1 MATCPNINLQSW
13 KDLVQSQG
21 EELAYYLWDKYDGNV
36 PENPVVRE
44 ISPRSVAVVKEFLSR
59 IGVDIKT
66 VQNIVINGTEKRSE
80 VAAAEIMQKLIQV
93 VEGREAE
100 ALPEEAMHFA
110 VEILEQNDPQLF
122 NKLLSEINNYRILKE
137 TFADYANDP
146 KYQTADGK
154 PNVRLLKKE
163 AIAKVLAQT
172 IINKTEGLTET
183 NDNLAKVEGWWNQIV
198 QFFKNLFTK
207 SGFDE
212 AAMKIVMGEDIG
224 TADDIR
230 AAEDLVLFQKNAQ
243 SIVYDK
249 LKNIAAGIEKKDDG
263 YYINGKKTRRVT
275 DIVKDWYDRRFKDK
289 DLTKSD
295 YSKAVDDL
303 KKEKGTAGHADLE
316 NAFKTFVDE
325 NGFLRDTPLDD
336 TGYVS
341 QVNPNNRDMYEL
353 LKNNLK
359 DRLNSFPAGTRF
371 LSEATVFDPKRNLAG
386 TIDFLAITPTGETN
400 ILDWKFM
407 DLNVDKY
414 LLQGKRPDVPWYK
427 VNAWRQQMD
436 QYKLILQNAYGVKP
450 QDFKQT
456 RMIPIQTTYSQGN
469 AKLGILPQLL
479 NIKIGDVNVKNISDD
494 YLLPVGLEGEKT
506 GNKKID
512 ALIEKLNAVY
522 KKFSEK
528 KVLPSEKLSK
538 AEQLNALFTAIRQLQ
553 IKGNLKPLLL
563 QAKTLNKQIQ
573 ATINTYNNKFKG
585 VDPKTLSNKE
595 INDFAEELQTAQD
608 ALRTYV
614 NLDTDLRGLFTGEL
628 TEEDVKLKDDLRD
641 AADAARDYQSTLDEV
656 LNDYTSDIIAGS
668 EGVDNLLSPE
678 KIIKGF
684 TRWFSSTATL
694 QLKSMELLYKK
705 ANKAFAYAGYDTLE
719 ETRKL
724 EKLKE
729 SYDAWAKGKGLNKD
743 NYFDILRKKDKNELI
758 NEFDTEF
765 YSTLKKKIEEKDF
778 EWIRDNIDATE
789 YNKFLA
795 KKLEEE
801 LERIDNR
808 ARLGTEEDIA
818 REINREKAQARQLYS
833 LSTTESPGWLLYD
846 YANKFPKR
854 ETWESKEWKELTKPE
869 NKAAKDFYDYIR
881 ERNAEY
887 RDLGYISK
895 GDERIFLPFVRKGLV
910 EKLVLGGDVRIGEQF
925 LRSISVDEGEIGY
938 GQIDPLTGKP
948 VDTIPKYFT
957 SEIEG
962 EVSTDL
968 FRTMSLY
975 NEAAIRYKYL
985 SEIEDQIRAVVAVER
1000 NKKAI
1005 ATSVFGKTEY
1015 KDGMLQYT
1023 PDNNE
1028 NSKLVEDMMKSIIYG
1043 QKFLTSETFDQLLGK
1058 IGNWGERINKKMG
1071 INLFPEDL
1079 SERQV
1084 SVNKIID
1091 SLNTSFSI
1099 TALGLNPLSAISNY
1113 FGGTAQSVINSGR
1126 YFTKT
1131 DYAAAQGMLFINKM
1145 RGEDGKKMIGALE
1158 YFLPLTE
1165 NYNREVAKTLSLNTL
1180 SHENI
1185 QDALMYFM
1193 RKSDYAVQTS
1203 NFYAYLN
1210 NTIVQDGEVVNVR
1223 EYLRTQPKYADRYA
1237 GTPEQRKQ
1245 LEQEFEADVKQLV
1258 EEKGVLKM
1266 GKVVDNQFVIPGVDR
1281 KSDSVVTLRRTV
1293 QQLTKNAMGN
1303 LSADDVRMINLTVY
1317 GKSFMVFRNWIP
1329 RLVDVR
1335 FGNVKYNNASDA
1347 YEWGRM
1353 RMVFR
1358 ILSEDLL
1365 GSLGNLRNS
1374 LIANEKGVVF
1384 MRELYEKK
1392 KADYEKDTGKT
1403 LEMTEDEFID
1413 LVRANLRG
1421 TTLDVLLLVSL
1432 FSLVAALKAN
1442 MPDDDEDDAV
1452 KAQYRFIV
1460 KAADKL
1466 KDELAY
1472 FYDPTSFTSLVGK
1485 GLFPSLSLVDNATKA
1500 FTNFFRE
1507 NWALA
1512 MGDEEKVEDTKV
1524 IKYWM
1529 KTFPFTNQMAGYL
1542 PMFFPELAK
1551 DLGLRVQSNY
1561 GLR

>member
-21 EELAYYLWDKYDGNV
+21 EELAYYLWDKYNGEV
-36 PENPVVRE
+36 PESVTVKE
-44 ISPRSVAVVKEFLSR
+44 MSPRAIAVVKDFLNR
-59 IGVDIKT
+59 IGVDVKS
-66 VQNIVINGTEKRSE
+66 VQKIVINGTEKRSE
-80 VAAAEIMQKLIQV
+80 SAVAEIMQKLIQV
-93 VEGREAE
+93 VEGKEAE

-110 VEILEQNDPQLF
+110 VEIIKQTNSALYR
-122 NKLLSEINNYRILKE
+122 KLLGEINNYRILKQV
-137 TFADYANDP
+137 FADYGNDP
-146 KYQTADGK
+146 KYQTVDGK
-154 PNVRLLKKE
+154 PDVLKLKDE

-172 IINKTEGLTET
+172 VINKTEGLTET
-183 NDNLAKVEGWWNQIV
+183 NENLAKVEGWWNQIV

-230 AAEDLVLFQKNAQ
+230 AAEDLVLFQKNTQ

-249 LKNIAAGIEKKDDG
+249 LKNIASGIEKKDDG

-316 NAFKTFVDE
+316 NAFKVFVDE

-341 QVNPNNRDMYEL
+341 QINPNNRDMYEL

-386 TIDFLAITPTGETN
+386 TIDFLAIAPNGETS

-407 DLNVDKY
+407 ALNVDKY
-414 LLQGKRPDVPWYK
+414 KDVPWYK
-427 VNAWRQQMD
+427 VNAWKQQME

-456 RMIPIQTTYSQGN
+456 RMIPIQALYSQGN
-469 AKLGILPQLL
+469 AKLDILPQLL
-479 NIKIGDVNVKNISDD
+479 SIKIGDVNVKNITDD

-563 QAKTLNKQIQ
+563 QAKILNKQIE
-573 ATINTYNNKFKG
+573 ATINTYNTKFKG
-585 VDPKTLSNKE
+585 VDPKTLSNKD
-595 INDFAEELQTAQD
+595 INNFAEELQTAQD

-628 TEEDVKLKDDLRD
+628 TEEDKKLKDDLRD
-641 AADAARDYQSTLDEV
+641 AADAARDYQSTLDEI

-678 KIIKGF
+678 KIIKGL
-684 TRWFSSTATL
+684 TRLFSTTSTI
-694 QLKSMELLYKK
+694 QLKAVELLYKK
-705 ANKAFAYAGYDTLE
+705 ANKAFAYAGFDTLE

-729 SYDAWAKGKGLNKD
+729 SYDTWARGKGLNKD
-743 NYFDILRKKDKNELI
+743 NYFNILKKKDKNELI

-765 YSTLKKKIEEKDF
+765 YSTLKKKIEQKDF
-778 EWIRDNIDATE
+778 EWIRDNVDATE
-789 YNKFLA
+789 YNKFIA

-801 LERIDNR
+801 FERIDNR
-808 ARLGTEEDIA
+808 ARLGTEEEIT
-818 REINREKAQARQLYS
+818 REINREKAEARQLYS
-833 LSTTESPGWLLYD
+833 LSTTEAPGWLLYD
-846 YANKFPKR
+846 YINKFPNR
-854 ETWESKEWKELTKPE
+854 EKWESKEWKELTKPE

-887 RDLGYISK
+887 RNLGYISK

-910 EKLVLGGDVRIGEQF
+910 EKLVLGGNVRLGEQF

-975 NEAAIRYKYL
+975 NEAAIKYKYL
-985 SEIEDQIRAVVAVER
+985 SEIEDQVRAVVAVER

-1015 KDGMLQYT
+1015 KDGVLQYT

-1058 IGNWGERINKKMG
+1058 IGNWGEKINTKLGAK
-1071 INLFPEDL
+1071 IFPEDL
-1079 SERQV
+1079 SERQI

-1091 SLNTSFSI
+1091 SLNNTFQIS
-1099 TALGLNPLSAISNY
+1099 TLGLNVLSAGSNL
-1113 FGGTAQSVINSGR
+1113 FGGTAQSIINSGK

-1131 DYAAAQGMLFINKM
+1131 DYAAAQSTVFIGKFN
-1145 RGEDGKKMIGALE
+1145 GEDYKKMIGALE

-1165 NYNREVAKTLSLNTL
+1165 NYNREVAKKLSLSDI
-1180 SHENI
+1180 SHENL
-1185 QDALMYFM
+1185 QDALMILM
-1193 RKSDYAVQTS
+1193 RKSDYNVQTS

-1210 NTIVQDGEVVNVR
+1210 NTIVQDGDVVNVR
-1223 EYLRTQPKYADRYA
+1223 EYLRAQPKYADRYA
-1237 GTPEQRKQ
+1237 GTTEQRKQ
-1245 LEQEFEADVKQLV
+1245 LEEEFENEVKKLV
-1258 EEKGVLKM
+1258 EEKGVLKV

-1281 KSDSVVTLRRTV
+1281 KSNSVVELRRTV
-1293 QQLTKNAMGN
+1293 QQITKNALGN
-1303 LSADDVRMINLTVY
+1303 LSADDVRLINLTVY
-1317 GKSFMVFRNWIP
+1317 GKSFMVFKNWIP

-1335 FGNVKYNNASDA
+1335 MGNLKYNNASDA

-1374 LIANEKGVVF
+1374 LIANEKGVEF
-1384 MRELYEKK
+1384 LRELYEKK

-1403 LEMTEDEFID
+1403 LEMTQDEFID
-1413 LVRANLRG
+1413 LVRSNLKSQL
-1421 TTLDVLLLVSL
+1421 LDTIMLVSL
-1432 FSLVAALKAN
+1432 FILVASLKAN
-1442 MPDDDEDDAV
+1442 MPDDDEDPAV

-1460 KAADKL
+1460 KAADKF

-1472 FYDPTSFTSLVGK
+1472 FYDPTSFSSLLGN
-1485 GLFPSLSLVDNATKA
+1485 GLFPSLGLVDNMRKG
-1500 FTNFFRE
+1500 FTNFFKE

-1512 MGDEEKVEDTKV
+1512 TGDVETAEDTKV